1 MKNEWIL
8 DVLADLR
15 VFAQA
20 NDLCAL
26 AEQLDDARLI
36 AATEL
41 ASQREG
47 HAAHERSAPGIG
59 GCDIGEAGRRY

>member
-15 VFAQA
+15 SFAQA
-20 NDLCAL
+20 NDLGAL
-26 AEQLDDARLI
+26 AEQLDDARLM

-41 ASQREG
+41 ASKGEG
-47 HAAHERSAPGIG
+47 HAAHERSATGIG
-59 GCDIGEAGRRY
+59 GCDLGEAGHGL

>member
-1 MKNEWIL
+1 MKNEGIL

-15 VFAQA
+15 IFAHA
-20 NDLCAL
+20 NDLGAL

-41 ASQREG
+41 ASKGEG
-47 HAAHERSAPGIG
+47 HAAHERSASGID
-59 GCDIGEAGRRY
+59 GCDIGGAGRGF